1 MTSTVLVF
9 NYRDKHCI
17 RHKHLMLLKDG
28 VSVKIVRNLE
38 GLSHW
43 EIRPV
48 PDKSAS
54 ILKYHI
60 TDILFV
66 QTSVA
71 YVLF

>member
-1 MTSTVLVF
+1 
-9 NYRDKHCI
+9 
-17 RHKHLMLLKDG
+17 MLLKDG
-28 VSVKIVRNLE
+28 VRVKIVRNLE

-54 ILKYHI
+54 ILNYHI